1 MGKLTTLIL
10 LFCLTN
16 VFAQDASL
24 GAIELEMDTIE
35 NDEGQMLIGLYDA
48 EENWLN
54 KIRIG
59 KVGVIKKGKSRV
71 IFENIPEGTYA
82 ISVFH
87 DQDNNGK
94 LKTFLGIPT
103 EGTGSSNN
111 APARFG
117 PPKWEDAKFQVQG
130 NSIEQKINR

>member
-59 KVGVIKKGKSRV
+59 KVVIIENGKSRV

-87 DQDNNGK
+87 DEDGNGK
-94 LKTFLGIPT
+94 LNTF
-103 EGTGSSNN
+103 
-111 APARFG
+111 
-117 PPKWEDAKFQVQG
+117 
-130 NSIEQKINR
+130 